1 MYAVARLNS
10 FDPTKLAAAGD
21 ALEQFDQAHRT
32 QPGYAGTVVVDLHE
46 GRRLILNLWDS
57 EEHSATALSVLGPD
71 VGRVLNPLT
80 SDPSE
85 LIGVGT
91 VTFTDLIPS
100 PRS

>member
-1 MYAVARLNS
+1 MHAVARLTS
-10 FDPTKLAAAGD
+10 FDPAKLAAAGD

-32 QPGYAGTVVVDLHE
+32 QPGYAGTVVVELHE

-57 EEHSATALSVLGPD
+57 EEHSTAALSVLGPD
-71 VGRVLNPLT
+71 VERALTPLM
-80 SDPSE
+80 SDGSE

-91 VTFTDLIPS
+91 VTYTDLIPS